1 MTRYLILPGVLVLVG
16 AAWAAGAGG
25 RGTGF
30 LKVDTPGLVVKLAAG
45 KSFVVG
51 KEKEVPVPCGRAV
64 PLPAGSYKVSSVTLF
79 AKDKA
84 GKLWS
89 LQSAGRRGKLAK
101 FDIAEGETTTLQG
114 GGPLRV
120 SVRVKVLKG
129 SDLTYDDFSI
139 EDGPIGR
146 LERDARYVLVV
157 VRYVGQAGEEYSPFV
172 KIGKRIE
179 GYSPFVKMGK
189 RILPFPAICIL
200 DENGS
205 SVIEG
210 PYMPAGVRGATVGA
224 SGVGSREGFLRPL
237 FAGFPERIRVKVIQD
252 LGPFEIEP
260 EKKPKLHSV
269 IPNGKGPK
277 PPPEKG
283 P

>member
-30 LKVDTPGLVVKLAAG
+30 LKVETPGLVVKLAAG
-45 KSFVVG
+45 KSFIVG
-51 KEKEVPVPCGRAV
+51 KVKEVPVPTGRAV
-64 PLPAGSYKVSSVTLF
+64 PFPAGSYKASSVTLF

-89 LQSAGRRGKLAK
+89 LQSAGRRGKLGK
-101 FDIAEGETTTLQG
+101 FNIAEGETTTLQG

-120 SVRVKVLKG
+120 SVRVSVLNG
-129 SDLTYDDFSI
+129 SDLTYKDFSI
-139 EDGPIGR
+139 EDGPMAR
-146 LERDARYVLVV
+146 PVRDARYVLVV

-172 KIGKRIE
+172 K
-179 GYSPFVKMGK
+179 MGK
-189 RILPFPAICIL
+189 RILPLPVICIL
-200 DENGS
+200 DENGK

-210 PYMPAGVRGATVGA
+210 RYRPGRLQGDT
-224 SGVGSREGFLRPL
+224 GSLVMLSLGREGFLRPML
-237 FAGFPERIRVKVIQD
+237 AGFPERIRVKVVQD

-260 EKKPKLHSV
+260 EEKPKLHSV
-269 IPNGKGPK
+269 IPKGKGPK

>member
-51 KEKEVPVPCGRAV
+51 KVKEVPVPTGRAV
-64 PLPAGSYKVSSVTLF
+64 PFAAGSYKASSVTLY

-89 LQSAGRRGKLAK
+89 LQSAGRLGKLGK
-101 FDIAEGETTTLQG
+101 FNIAEGETTTLQG

-139 EDGPIGR
+139 EDGPKVR
-146 LERDARYVLVV
+146 PERGAPYVLVK

-172 KIGKRIE
+172 KMGKRIE
-179 GYSPFVKMGK
+179 EYSPFVKMGK
-189 RILPFPAICIL
+189 RILPLPAICIL
-200 DENGS
+200 DENGN

-210 PYMPAGVRGATVGA
+210 PYRPAGVRGAIVGA
-224 SGVGSREGFLRPL
+224 SGVGGREGFLRPML
-237 FAGFPERIRVKVIQD
+237 AGFPERIRVKVVQD

-260 EKKPKLHSV
+260 EEKPKLHSV
-269 IPNGKGPK
+269 IPKGKGPK

>member
-16 AAWAAGAGG
+16 TAWAAGAGG

-30 LKVDTPGLVVKLAAG
+30 LKVETPGLVVKLAAG
-45 KSFVVG
+45 KSRIVG
-51 KEKEVPVPCGRAV
+51 KVKEVPVPTGRAV
-64 PLPAGSYKVSSVTLF
+64 PFPAGSYKASSVTLF

-89 LQSAGRRGKLAK
+89 LQSAGRLGKLRK
-101 FDIAEGETTTLQG
+101 FNIAEGETTTLQG

-120 SVRVKVLKG
+120 SVRVSILDG
-129 SDLTYDDFSI
+129 SDLTSEDFSG
-139 EDGPIGR
+139 EDGPKVRPVRG
-146 LERDARYVLVV
+146 APYVLVV

-172 KIGKRIE
+172 KMGKRIE
-179 GYSPFVKMGK
+179 EYSPFVKMGK
-189 RILPFPAICIL
+189 RILPLPVICIL
-200 DENGS
+200 DENGN

-210 PYMPAGVRGATVGA
+210 LYRPAGWRGI
-224 SGVGSREGFLRPL
+224 SGREIALQGREGFLRPML
-237 FAGFPERIRVKVIQD
+237 AGFPERICVKVVQD

-260 EKKPKLHSV
+260 EEKPKLHSV
-269 IPNGKGPK
+269 IPKAKGPK

>member
-16 AAWAAGAGG
+16 AAWVAGAGG
-25 RGTGF
+25 RATGF

-45 KSFVVG
+45 KSFFVG
-51 KEKEVPVPCGRAV
+51 KVKEVAVPCGRAV
-64 PLPAGSYKVSSVTLF
+64 PFAAGSYKTSSVTLF

-84 GKLWS
+84 GRLWS

-120 SVRVKVLKG
+120 SVRVSVLNG
-129 SDLTYDDFSI
+129 SDLDYKDFSV
-139 EDGPIGR
+139 EDGPMVR
-146 LERDARYVLVV
+146 PERDAPYVLVT
-157 VRYVGQAGEEYSPFV
+157 VRYVGQAGEEYSPL
-172 KIGKRIE
+172 
-179 GYSPFVKMGK
+179 VKMGK
-189 RILPFPAICIL
+189 RVLPLPTICIL
-200 DENGS
+200 DEDGNG
-205 SVIEG
+205 VIEG
-210 PYMPAGVRGATVGA
+210 PYRAGGLRGVPEGTIVSRG
-224 SGVGSREGFLRPL
+224 REGFLRPML
-237 FAGFPERIRVKVIQD
+237 AGFPERIRVKVVQN

-260 EKKPKLHSV
+260 EEKPKLHSA
-269 IPNGKGPK
+269 IPKRKGPK

>member
-16 AAWAAGAGG
+16 AAWVAGAGG

-30 LKVDTPGLVVKLAAG
+30 LKVETPGLVVKLAAG
-45 KSFVVG
+45 KSFIVG
-51 KEKEVPVPCGRAV
+51 KVKEVPVPCGRAV
-64 PLPAGSYKVSSVTLF
+64 PFTAGSYKTSSVTLF

-89 LQSAGRRGKLAK
+89 LQGAGRRGKLGK

-120 SVRVKVLKG
+120 SVRVSVLNG
-129 SDLTYDDFSI
+129 SDLTYKDFSI
-139 EDGPIGR
+139 EDGPTFR
-146 LERDARYVLVV
+146 PERDAPYVLVM
-157 VRYVGQAGEEYSPFV
+157 VRYVGQAGEEYSPL
-172 KIGKRIE
+172 
-179 GYSPFVKMGK
+179 VKMGK
-189 RILPFPAICIL
+189 RVLPLPTIYIL
-200 DENGS
+200 DENDK
-205 SVIEG
+205 SVTQG
-210 PYMPAGVRGATVGA
+210 PYRPGGLQGATGGLVGP
-224 SGVGSREGFLRPL
+224 SLGREGFLRPML
-237 FAGFPERIRVKVIQD
+237 HGFPERIRVKVVQD

-260 EKKPKLHSV
+260 EGKPKLHSA
-269 IPNGKGPK
+269 IPKGKGPK